1 MLILVINSGSSSIKF
16 KLFKEQKS
24 HLETIASGLVDAIQ
38 LPTSKFLLKTSKENI
53 NISLPIKTYYQGV
66 SLIFKYFKTLHLVK
80 DQPIDLITH
89 RVVHGGEKYN
99 KPILLNKKILQDLKK
114 FSKIAPLH
122 NPANIKCIEACSKKL
137 PQTPQAII
145 FDTAF
150 HSTLPKEAYLYGIP
164 LELYDKYKIRKYG
177 FHGINHQYLSEEAT
191 KLLKK
196 SKFKYQKL
204 ITVHLGNGCSVTA
217 IQNGKSIDTSM
228 GYTPLEGLI
237 MGTRSGD
244 IDPALIPI
252 LNEKLKFN
260 TIETINFLNKKSGLL
275 GLSQISSD
283 MRIIY
288 KKSLSNNKKAI
299 LALNLFCRRIAK
311 YINQYIG
318 VMSGVDAIVFS
329 GGIGENAFYVRKNI
343 LNYLKYLDISLNQ
356 QKNKQNS
363 QFITS
368 VKSKIKVLVITA
380 NEENA
385 MARQSLKLIT
395 AK

>member
-16 KLFKEQKS
+16 KLFKKQKG
-24 HLETIASGLVDAIQ
+24 HLKTIASGLVDAIK
-38 LPTSKFLLKTSKENI
+38 LPTSKFLLNTTKENI
-53 NISLPIKTYYQGV
+53 NINLPINTYYHGI
-66 SLIFKYFKTLHLVK
+66 SLIFQNLQKLNLIK
-80 DQPIDLITH
+80 DKSIDLICH
-89 RVVHGGEKYN
+89 RVVHGGEKYQ
-99 KPILLNKKILQDLKK
+99 KPIVLNTKVIKDLKE

-122 NPANIKCIEACSKKL
+122 NPANIKCIEACIKKEPKI
-137 PQTPQAII
+137 PQIAI

-164 LELYDKYKIRKYG
+164 LELYNKYKIRKYG
-177 FHGINHQYLSEEAT
+177 FHGINHQYISEEAT

-196 SKFKYQKL
+196 NKFKYQKL

-217 IQNGKSIDTSM
+217 IKNGKSIDTSM

-252 LNEKLKFN
+252 LNEKLKF
-260 TIETINFLNKKSGLL
+260 TTSETINFLNKKSGLL
-275 GLSQISSD
+275 GLSGISSD
-283 MRIIY
+283 MRILY
-288 KKSLSNNKKAI
+288 HKSLKNNQKAI
-299 LALNLFCRRIAK
+299 LTLNLYSRRIAK

-318 VMSGVDAIVFS
+318 VLNGVDAIIFS
-329 GGIGENAFYVRKNI
+329 GGIGENAFYIRKNI
-343 LNYLKYLDISLNQ
+343 LDYLKYLDISLDQ
-356 QKNKQNS
+356 QKNKQND

-368 VKSKIKVLVITA
+368 TNSKIKVLVIPA
-380 NEENA
+380 NEEEA
-385 MARQSLKLIT
+385 MARQSLKLIS